1 MARNAATACST
12 LLLLIAAATTLL
24 VPAASA
30 AKLVAGKDAATAT
43 AAEAALGSTVA
54 PWVEADASGVIGG
67 MMMVAAA
74 AGSVE
79 YGHGGVHHRR
89 VLQARGGGNVNPSLV
104 ADRQRCI
111 GSCPARGGS
120 YTGRGNQ
127 CIYHNR
133 SC

>member
-12 LLLLIAAATTLL
+12 LLLIAAATTLL

-43 AAEAALGSTVA
+43 ATAAALGSITVA
-54 PWVEADASGVIGG
+54 PWVEDDAGGVGG
-67 MMMVAAA
+67 MMMVVAA

-79 YGHGGVHHRR
+79 YGHGGVHRR
-89 VLQARGGGNVNPSLV
+89 VLQARGGRNVNPSLV

-127 CIYHNR
+127 CYYHNR